1 MRSYAPIFSALGLT
15 LMIFGLL
22 MGFPLTV
29 SWLMHDG
36 ATTAYD
42 EALLVTFVV
51 GLLMWAWSR
60 RSKRSLRTRDGF
72 LLVSATWLVTPVFA
86 MLPLLFYI
94 PGLSVTDAYFEAASG
109 LTTTGAT
116 VLSGL
121 ENLPISINLW
131 RCFLHWV
138 GGMGVI
144 VLVVAILPILGI
156 GGRQLFKAETPGPIK
171 ESSLTPRI
179 TETAKGLWFT
189 YVLLTI
195 ACGFALW
202 FAGMDGWNAVIHA
215 FSIMGLGGFST
226 SDASLGAFNSIP
238 IEIVT
243 IVFACAA
250 GLNYATHYLVIVRR
264 SLRPYGHDPELK
276 YFFLVLAGSTVML
289 TAFLAVQPDHADLP
303 TIFRLVIFQVVSMAT
318 SLGLTTTDYATWPVF
333 AQLWI
338 LFLSSFAA
346 CSGSTG
352 GGIKLIRAMILYKQ
366 VFREIQN
373 ALHPASL
380 RLVKISKSA
389 IPGDILHAVLA
400 FGFIYMASIIV
411 LTLLLGGSG
420 LDLVTSFSA
429 VIACL
434 NNAGPGMALVGPSHS
449 YEVLTDFQTWV
460 CSFAML
466 LGRLEIFTLLV
477 VLTPAFWRK

>member
-1 MRSYAPIFSALGLT
+1 MRSYYPVFAALGLT

-29 SWLMHDG
+29 SWFMHDG
-36 ATTAYD
+36 ATAAYD
-42 EALLVTFVV
+42 EAILVTFVV
-51 GLLMWAWSR
+51 GLLMWAWTR
-60 RSKRSLRTRDGF
+60 RTKRKLRTRDGF

-121 ENLPISINLW
+121 ETLPISINLW

-179 TETAKGLWFT
+179 TETAKGLWLT

-202 FAGMDGWNAVIHA
+202 LAGMDGWNAVIHA

-226 SDASLGAFNSIP
+226 SDASLGAFNSVP

-264 SLRPYGHDPELK
+264 SLRPYGYDPELK

-373 ALHPASL
+373 ALHPASM

-420 LDLVTSFSA
+420 LDLVTAFSA

>member
-1 MRSYAPIFSALGLT
+1 MRSYYPVISALGLI

-22 MGFPLTV
+22 IGFPLTV
-29 SWLMHDG
+29 SFFMHDG
-36 ATTAYD
+36 ATAAYD
-42 EALLVTFVV
+42 EALFITFAV
-51 GLLMWAWSR
+51 GFAMWALTR
-60 RSKRSLRTRDGF
+60 HSKRKLRTRDGF

-86 MLPLLFYI
+86 MLPLMFYL
-94 PGLSVTDAYFEAASG
+94 PELSVTDAYFEAASG

-121 ENLPISINLW
+121 DTLPISINLW

-144 VLVVAILPILGI
+144 VLVVAVLPILGI
-156 GGRQLFKAETPGPIK
+156 GGRQMFKAETPGPIK
-171 ESSLTPRI
+171 ETTLTPRI
-179 TETAKGLWFT
+179 TETAKGLWFA
-189 YVLLTI
+189 YVLLTV
-195 ACGFALW
+195 ACTIALW
-202 FAGMDGWNAVIHA
+202 LAGMDGWNALIHA

-226 SDASLGAFNSIP
+226 SDASLGAFNSVP
-238 IEIVT
+238 IEAVT

-250 GLNYATHYLVIVRR
+250 GLNYATHYLVIVQR
-264 SLRPYGHDPELK
+264 SWRPYRYDPELK

-289 TAFLAVQPDHADLP
+289 TAYMYAQPDHADLP
-303 TIFRLVIFQVVSMAT
+303 TVFRLVIFQVVSMAT

-352 GGIKLIRAMILYKQ
+352 GGIKMSRAMILYKQ
-366 VFREIQN
+366 VFAEVLL
-373 ALHPASL
+373 ALHPSAL
-380 RLVKISKSA
+380 RRVKFSRTPVA
-389 IPGDILHAVLA
+389 TNILHAVLA
-400 FGFIYMASIIV
+400 FGFIYMACIIV
-411 LTLLLGGSG
+411 LTLVLGGSG
-420 LDLVTSFSA
+420 LDLISAFSA

-434 NNAGPGMALVGPSHS
+434 NNAGPGMALVGPAQNYS
-449 YEVLTDFQTWV
+449 VLTDFQTWV
-460 CSFAML
+460 LSFAML

-477 VLTPAFWRK
+477 VLTPTFWRK

>member
-1 MRSYAPIFSALGLT
+1 VRSYFPVVSAFGLI

-29 SWLMHDG
+29 SFLMQDG

-42 EALLVTFVV
+42 EALLITFVT
-51 GLLMWAWSR
+51 GLLLWGWTR
-60 RSKRSLRTRDGF
+60 RSGRKLRTRDGF

-86 MLPLLFYI
+86 MLPFILYL
-94 PGLSVTDAYFEAASG
+94 PELSLTDAYFEAASG

-116 VLSGL
+116 VLTGL
-121 ENLPISINLW
+121 ERLPISINLW

-144 VLVVAILPILGI
+144 VLVVAILPVLGI

-171 ESSLTPRI
+171 ETTLTPRI
-179 TETAKGLWFT
+179 TETAKGLWLT
-189 YVLLTI
+189 YLLLTI
-195 ACGFALW
+195 ACGLALW
-202 FAGMDGWNAVIHA
+202 LAGMDGWNALIHA

-226 SDASLGAFNSIP
+226 YDSSLAAFHSLP
-238 IEIVT
+238 IEAVT
-243 IVFACAA
+243 IFFACAA
-250 GLNYATHYLVIVRR
+250 GLNYATHYMVMVRR
-264 SLRPYGHDPELK
+264 SWRPYAHDPEAK
-276 YFFLVLAGSTVML
+276 YFFLVLAGSTVLL
-289 TAFLAVQPDHADLP
+289 TAYLYAQPDHAELSS
-303 TIFRLVIFQVVSMAT
+303 IFRLVIFQVVSMAT

-352 GGIKLIRAMILYKQ
+352 GGIKMSRAMILYKQ
-366 VFREIQN
+366 VFAEMLLAQHPG
-373 ALHPASL
+373 AL
-380 RLVKISKSA
+380 RRVKFSRTPVPDA
-389 IPGDILHAVLA
+389 ILHAVLA
-400 FGFIYMASIIV
+400 FGFMYMASVVI
-411 LTLLLGGSG
+411 LTLVLGGSG
-420 LDLVTSFSA
+420 LDLVSSFSA

-434 NNAGPGMALVGPSHS
+434 NNAGPGMAVVGPAQN
-449 YEVLTDFQTWV
+449 YAPLTDFQTWV
-460 CSFAML
+460 CAFAMI

-477 VLTPAFWRK
+477 VLTPVFWRK